1 MNDEKDDFMDLL
13 SIVDKS
19 VEDDDDDVFELDTL
33 ENLTQEEI
41 EKRVQLE
48 LLKSIGFNNQVIK
61 EVRDTIR
68 CGADAEFV
76 DAFAKV
82 SKANADAIKI
92 LSELSLQKERIEA
105 QKEIKRMD
113 LEGKKELLEQKS
125 SLELGNKSSTST
137 NTFILNMSREEI
149 FDRVLGKE
157 KEDAKPKKAVTDIIV
172 EEIIED

>member
-105 QKEIKRMD
+105 
-113 LEGKKELLEQKS
+113 
-125 SLELGNKSSTST
+125 
-137 NTFILNMSREEI
+137 
-149 FDRVLGKE
+149 
-157 KEDAKPKKAVTDIIV
+157 
-172 EEIIED
+172 